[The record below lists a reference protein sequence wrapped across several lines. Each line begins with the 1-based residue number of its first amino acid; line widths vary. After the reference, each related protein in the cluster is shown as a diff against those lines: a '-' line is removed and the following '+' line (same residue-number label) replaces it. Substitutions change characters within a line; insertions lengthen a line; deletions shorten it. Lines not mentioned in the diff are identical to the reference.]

1 MSQYWAHRRWAN
13 PLDPL
18 DCNAVAQKLANMQQ
32 THLQLRQCSLER
44 VLDVI
49 SLLRMPRQPTNDSES
64 DSNSDLPD
72 SSSRPDEKP
81 QLPSLAGL
89 SWLISTP
96 NIAPGQCVRL
106 LPLSISNVDAVSA
119 PSPPALPTILPTT
132 PLSARV
138 AHNLANH

>member
-1 MSQYWAHRRWAN
+1 
-13 PLDPL
+13 L
-18 DCNAVAQKLANMQQ
+18 DCNAVAEKLANMQQ
-32 THLQLRQCSLER
+32 THLQLRQCSLEQ

-64 DSNSDLPD
+64 DSNSELPD
-72 SSSRPDEKP
+72 SSSRPDDKP

-106 LPLSISNVDAVSA
+106 LPLSISNVNAVSA
-119 PSPPALPTILPTT
+119 PSPPALPTIVPTT

-138 AHNLANH
+138 AHHLADH